1 MVGELPERAGR
12 AVAKMIRP
20 RRCVMEGNR
29 VVLEGGEQRRGA

>member
-1 MVGELPERAGR
+1 MGDLTGEAVLRGGR

-29 VVLEGGEQRRGA
+29 GF